1 MTSGPHKVE
10 NRGGARPNSGPKR
23 QTLSVRQVQEML
35 DRAEARAEKEGGKTL
50 DDILLD
56 IAYSDSEKTPERL
69 AAIKI
74 YKANSMV
81 KPNEGGEA
89 DQQLGPGIFL
99 PDQRPDP
106 AKLYAIDGG
115 KT

>member
-1 MTSGPHKVE
+1 MSSGPKKIE
-10 NRGGARPNSGPKR
+10 TRGGARPNSGPKP
-23 QTLSVRQVQEML
+23 QTLSVRQVQAML

-56 IAYSDSEKTPERL
+56 ISYSAEEKTPDRL

-74 YKANSMV
+74 YKTNSMV
-81 KPNEGGEA
+81 KPSEGGEA

-99 PDQRPDP
+99 PEQRPDP
-106 AKLYAIDGG
+106 AKVYAINGG